1 MANAEN
7 VQLGN
12 DVKRLADSA
21 FRVIFVSVGWT
32 NNVIPSMAQFLSMS
46 NSLEMLMIKKQ
57 LN

>member
-32 NNVIPSMAQFLSMS
+32 NNVIPSMA
-46 NSLEMLMIKKQ
+46 
-57 LN
+57 